1 MLNAT
6 TERRRFFRINDTV
19 SMSYRQIDEAT
30 ANLGLKS
37 TGIIG
42 SEFSLAA
49 TLDVLSQE
57 AMRIMQRMEKQSP
70 EILELYRILDAKVNA
85 VAQATMFVGSH
96 VNAQNCQ
103 DVNLSASGL
112 AFEQVEPLTIGQNL
126 AIEIY
131 LPSSLALMRIYGRVI
146 SCRSN
151 DNAGEEPVNYTVSVD
166 FTHVN
171 EEDQELLI
179 KHVVRMQWQQ
189 LRDSKAQSE
198 I

>member
-6 TERRRFFRINDTV
+6 AERRRFFRINDTV
-19 SMSYRQIDEAT
+19 SLSYRQIDEAT
-30 ANLGLKS
+30 ASLGLKS
-37 TGIIG
+37 TGVIG

-57 AMRIMQRMEKQSP
+57 ALRIMQRLEKQSP
-70 EILELYRILDAKVNA
+70 ELLELYRILDAKVNA
-85 VAQATMFVGSH
+85 VAQATMFVGSN

-112 AFEQVEPLTIGQNL
+112 AFEQAEPLSIGQNL

-131 LPSSLALMRIYGRVI
+131 LPSTLALMQIYGRVV
-146 SCRSN
+146 SCRRN
-151 DNAGEEPVNYTVSVD
+151 DTAAEQAVKYTVSVD
-166 FTHVN
+166 FTHVK

-179 KHVVRMQWQQ
+179 KHVVRTQWQQ

>member
-6 TERRRFFRINDTV
+6 PERRRFFRINDTV
-19 SMSYRQIDEAT
+19 SLSYRQIDEAT
-30 ANLGLKS
+30 AGLGLKS
-37 TGIIG
+37 TGPIS

-57 AMRIMQRMEKQSP
+57 ALRIMQRLEKQNP
-70 EILELYRILDAKVNA
+70 EFLELYRILDAKVNA
-85 VAQATMFVGSH
+85 VAQAVMFVGCN

-112 AFEQVEPLTIGQNL
+112 AFDQAEPLDVGQHL

-131 LPSSLALMRIYGRVI
+131 LPTTLALILVYGRVV
-146 SCRSN
+146 SCRAS
-151 DNAGEEPVNYTVSVD
+151 DTKQDTAEKYTVSVD
-166 FTHVN
+166 FTHVR

-189 LRDSKAQSE
+189 LRESKAKPE
-198 I
+198 F